1 MALAKL
7 SRKPKAGI
15 RTGNRHVALTAG
27 GKAASEARP
36 SFLKKRSKRLL
47 ALLSRSFPQ
56 RALKG
61 TKFFRFFF
69 SKKNRLLLLSRFNIQ
84 AINMWVRL
92 PRAAKVRIA
101 IACCMLSACSAGPQ
115 AASVPAACH
124 LDRVA
129 DLPMAP
135 GTPYAV
141 VPARLDDQPV
151 SMLIDTGDERLTIRQ
166 QAVGRLRLAVNHR
179 ARTTVHGLGGD
190 ATNFDV
196 ILQRFE
202 LGGTEIPQSG
212 AAVAEIPLSA
222 AVDPP
227 LSGIIGAQTLSD
239 YEVEFDFPA
248 RRVTLW
254 QRSECDKIE
263 PAWTGAW
270 SSALLQ
276 RSTGSLMTLAVTID
290 GRSVRALLDT
300 GARSTTIDIE
310 AASQLGMT
318 AAGLAGAKLS
328 VSRGA
333 DGNDVFGHTVRLGDI
348 AVGTSHTTGFP
359 VLVSP
364 VHPPFADML
373 LGVDF
378 LQSRDL
384 WIAYAGQ
391 RVFIK

>member
-1 MALAKL
+1 MGRRGEGSVAGQFGQ
-7 SRKPKAGI
+7 SRG
-15 RTGNRHVALTAG
+15 V
-27 GKAASEARP
+27 
-36 SFLKKRSKRLL
+36 
-47 ALLSRSFPQ
+47 
-56 RALKG
+56 
-61 TKFFRFFF
+61 
-69 SKKNRLLLLSRFNIQ
+69 
-84 AINMWVRL
+84 
-92 PRAAKVRIA
+92 
-101 IACCMLSACSAGPQ
+101 
-115 AASVPAACH
+115 
-124 LDRVA
+124 
-129 DLPMAP
+129 
-135 GTPYAV
+135 V

-248 RRVTLW
+248 RRVRLW
-254 QRSECDKIE
+254 QRSECDNIK

-270 SSALLQ
+270 TSALLQ

-318 AAGLAGAKLS
+318 AAGLAGARVS

-333 DGNDVFGHTVRLGDI
+333 DGNDVFGHTMRLGDI

-378 LQSRDL
+378 LQSRDV